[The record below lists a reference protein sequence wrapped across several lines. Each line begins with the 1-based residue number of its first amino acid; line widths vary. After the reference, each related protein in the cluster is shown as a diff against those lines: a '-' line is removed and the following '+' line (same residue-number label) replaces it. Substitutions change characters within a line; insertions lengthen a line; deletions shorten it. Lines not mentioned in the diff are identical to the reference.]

1 MSRSVGVLATV
12 LLIGGFF
19 FLISARTPAH
29 ENTDRM
35 GRMLREYDI
44 RERVV
49 AMSGA
54 YYVDR
59 GTVVHEDGPHAASAH
74 DEALRLAF
82 ALAAVRRSPTFAI
95 PGEDIDYMRSAVGV
109 LEDARRALQERSG
122 TMRERT
128 ALSALFPVEFLR
140 SLADTEEARRHFLD
154 RADRASLRAYEIS
167 LLGTIRAYRLNLER
181 FGTALEENVSPHVTY
196 ATSDALVS
204 VAHVRDILRYLAESA
219 RLLEAEASRRM
230 QCTRGIAPACD
241 ASDLAPPSIRE
252 GIRVVPSA
260 ADLARVADVL
270 NLLDDAGVGH
280 ENTPLVAIRDASC
293 TSASPGPELYSITRD
308 TIGKEVIP
316 APIFVGDIRFLQTDN
331 PDSEYLAFFKRMG
344 VTHFWYSPFTHYK
357 CLNVQGD
364 MARIINT
371 LETRAIA
378 LANPVS
384 AYIREERSKGHLER
398 LEALLASERFVEEA
412 DAREYISLSQR
423 HVPHLPPH
431 VADAVESLALR
442 TALQTGALAHTARRI
457 GTIELANL
465 KRLDMGIPSDLS
477 VPRLLLSDSGFFP
490 LFLADNGSVAGS
502 APLIE
507 PSSLPGL
514 EEPFIYFSMLPEA
527 PSVRE
532 EIVRDIRTVMGVYRD
547 TDL

>member
-1 MSRSVGVLATV
+1 
-12 LLIGGFF
+12 
-19 FLISARTPAH
+19 
-29 ENTDRM
+29 
-35 GRMLREYDI
+35 
-44 RERVV
+44 
-49 AMSGA
+49 
-54 YYVDR
+54 
-59 GTVVHEDGPHAASAH
+59 
-74 DEALRLAF
+74 
-82 ALAAVRRSPTFAI
+82 
-95 PGEDIDYMRSAVGV
+95 
-109 LEDARRALQERSG
+109 
-122 TMRERT
+122 
-128 ALSALFPVEFLR
+128 
-140 SLADTEEARRHFLD
+140 
-154 RADRASLRAYEIS
+154 
-167 LLGTIRAYRLNLER
+167 
-181 FGTALEENVSPHVTY
+181 
-196 ATSDALVS
+196 
-204 VAHVRDILRYLAESA
+204 
-219 RLLEAEASRRM
+219 
-230 QCTRGIAPACD
+230 
-241 ASDLAPPSIRE
+241 
-252 GIRVVPSA
+252 
-260 ADLARVADVL
+260 
-270 NLLDDAGVGH
+270 
-280 ENTPLVAIRDASC
+280 
-293 TSASPGPELYSITRD
+293 
-308 TIGKEVIP
+308 
-316 APIFVGDIRFLQTDN
+316 
-331 PDSEYLAFFKRMG
+331 
-344 VTHFWYSPFTHYK
+344 
-357 CLNVQGD
+357 
-364 MARIINT
+364 
-371 LETRAIA
+371 
-378 LANPVS
+378 VS